1 MHHCC
6 RTIMCLFCHIPCPEA
21 VRSYESNMSKI
32 KMKVKKKLL
41 RRFSTYMATVPSEMG
56 NKPSVSEGEDE
67 DEQRPPLN
75 IKGAKSLGAE
85 LANGASAGDDVD
97 EELELPPP
105 MKPIQE
111 PILVTSPPPGVPDI
125 EENPCKRVSSLTLKS
140 LEGATSADLAE
151 IEQIVKER
159 MEQHT
164 ENALF
169 RDSKTSDA
177 SSELKQDE
185 LSTQCSSNEASA
197 LAFSGDESDNKPSED
212 SSTDQAKK
220 IESFLKKREFVLKE
234 LVDTEEAYVKN
245 LALIVDGYMK
255 TMKDPE
261 CEIQMPEDLAEG
273 KHKMVFGNIEAIYDW
288 HKDVFLIAIKKSIK
302 NPTELAQL
310 FKRYQRKLHMYVVY
324 CKNKPVSEYI
334 VSEYLDTYFEE
345 LRVKLG
351 QKLQLCDLLIKP
363 VQRIMKYQL
372 MLKDI
377 LKYTERAGLV
387 AETEQ
392 WKIAYEIMVIVPK
405 EANDM
410 MDVGRLQGF
419 DGKITAQ
426 GKLLL
431 HGMVTCSD
439 LPGSNNSTV
448 GKNKELQ
455 VFLFEQSIIFS
466 DIVGKK
472 TQFTS
477 PQYIYRAHIQVNKMN
492 LEEREDCFVL
502 ECTDPNK
509 SNIGFVCQVPIEVL
523 DQWVTT
529 IRNILQTQKD
539 FLKAIQ
545 SPIAYQKELT
555 KEFSTNSDLTAMW
568 DPTHRKTI
576 PMTSASSSTLPS
588 AGSTSKAMRKTIHKA
603 NTVGIP
609 DQSELNG
616 NCDKTPTPTK
626 ARSGRIFEGFGFK
639 HSLRSKHK
647 SDPIALESPK
657 DNKSEVHRRW
667 SETNQPPCD
676 NNLMAPGSQARLV
689 CEWPDLNL
697 GDIVTIMKFDP
708 TQGYLIRTNSHLEEI
723 WLPAHVLS
731 AYSRRPWSFKFK
743 KPSRRFPENALA
755 DKPIAEN
762 PLPEFIEPIKDVAV
776 HAGSEVTLRCRIRH
790 GSRTTKLSWKKLE
803 PEVVILK
810 NAKLLMNQSEEGMA
824 VLTIE
829 NVKKS
834 DSGKYAVTI
843 SNEYGTVES
852 CATLTV
858 TDTFVPLQEPS
869 IQIISGTSVNLTWES
884 NVYDRFYLEYCRL
897 GTGEWLSPNGNR
909 IIEAKSYTIENLT
922 PGETYSFRIIAAQ
935 NKLISLPSIAV
946 TLPVADNLRWQQ
958 EQFKRRYVELE
969 ELDRGRF
976 SIVKRAKDRGTQ
988 VEVALKQV
996 TRRKQPHHIT
1006 QAEYSLLAGI
1016 QHTNIIRGL
1025 ALFDNAPHPG
1035 IDTIVLELVKG
1046 PYLFT
1051 YLAEKDDFTESE
1063 AKNYAKQLMAALSWL
1078 HKKDLTHLDIK
1089 PENVLIDVS
1098 NPTHVLKL
1106 IDFGDSVN
1114 TLKNVILPPACLEFA
1129 SPELVLGQPVGKH
1142 TDFWAVGVFLYVL
1155 LSGVSPFLDDSMEET
1170 TANILKCDYCY
1181 PEEYFNHISNDAK
1194 ELISKL
1200 LVLVPAQ
1207 RLCMEEALNFSW
1219 FTELGPTV
1227 TISSSALRT
1236 FMQRRHPTN
1245 VSSSPTSPIQFKT
1258 QNIF

>member
-1 MHHCC
+1 MK
-6 RTIMCLFCHIPCPEA
+6 TIPNDSGGIANTSSPVNKRRGFSGRKWLPPPLRKLSQGKVDKSQSA
-21 VRSYESNMSKI
+21 TPLDRPQLKKTGSDKRI
-32 KMKVKKKLL
+32 KP
-41 RRFSTYMATVPSEMG
+41 PSEMG

-67 DEQRPPLN
+67 DEHRAPLPL
-75 IKGAKSLGAE
+75 KGSKHIGAE
-85 LANGASAGDDVD
+85 LSNGAGDDVD
-97 EELELPPP
+97 EELELPPA

-111 PILVTSPPPGVPDI
+111 PILVTLPPPGVPDI
-125 EENPCKRVSSLTLKS
+125 EENPCKR
-140 LEGATSADLAE
+140 
-151 IEQIVKER
+151 
-159 MEQHT
+159 EQHS
-164 ENALF
+164 ENSLF
-169 RDSKTSDA
+169 RDSKGSETLSDVG
-177 SSELKQDE
+177 KFDE
-185 LSTQCSSNEASA
+185 LSAQGSSNEASA
-197 LAFSGDESDNKPSED
+197 LAFSGDEGESKALED
-212 SSTDQAKK
+212 AADMEKK
-220 IESFLKKREFVLKE
+220 IESFLRKREFVLKE
-234 LVDTEEAYVKN
+234 LVDTEEAYVRD
-245 LALIVDGYMK
+245 LSFITEGYMK
-255 TMKDPE
+255 TMKDPD

-288 HKDVFLIAIKKSIK
+288 HKDVFLIAIKKAIK

-377 LKYTERAGLV
+377 LKYTERAGLT
-387 AETEQ
+387 AEAEQ
-392 WKIAYEIMVIVPK
+392 LKMAYEIMVIVPK

-431 HGMVTCSD
+431 HGLVTCSD
-439 LPGSNNSTV
+439 LPGSNNTTV

-477 PQYIYRAHIQVNKMN
+477 PQYFYRAHIQVNKMN
-492 LEEREDCFVL
+492 LEEREDSFIL
-502 ECTDPNK
+502 ESTDPNK
-509 SNIGFVCQVPIEVL
+509 QNVGFVCQVPIETL

-529 IRNILQTQKD
+529 IKNILQTQKD

-555 KEFSTNSDLTAMW
+555 KEFSSNSDPASMW
-568 DPTHRKTI
+568 DPTYRKTV
-576 PMTSASSSTLPS
+576 PMTSAGAPSSPVSSSS
-588 AGSTSKAMRKTIHKA
+588 GKMARKTIHKA

-616 NCDKTPTPTK
+616 NCDKTHTPNK
-626 ARSGRIFEGFGFK
+626 GRSGRIFEGFGFK
-639 HSLRSKHK
+639 NSLRLKHK
-647 SDPIALESPK
+647 SEPFPIEPTK
-657 DNKSEVHRRW
+657 DSKNEVHRRW
-667 SETNQPPCD
+667 SETTQPPCD
-676 NNLMAPGSQARLV
+676 NNIMAPGCQARLI
-689 CEWPDLNL
+689 CEWPDLIL
-697 GDIVTIMKFDP
+697 GDIVTIIKYDSG
-708 TQGYLIRTNSHLEEI
+708 QGYLVRTNAHLEEI

-743 KPSRRFPENALA
+743 KPGRKVQDVSHETT
-755 DKPIAEN
+755 IAEN
-762 PLPEFIEPIKDVAV
+762 PLPEFIDPLRDVCA
-776 HAGSEVTLRCRIRH
+776 HSGSEVTFRCRIRH
-790 GSRTTKLSWKKLE
+790 GGRTTKLCWKKLE
-803 PEVVILK
+803 PEVVILR

-829 NVKKS
+829 NIKKS
-834 DSGKYAVTI
+834 DSGKYSVVI
-843 SNEYGTVES
+843 SNEYGAVES
-852 CATLTV
+852 CAVLTV
-858 TDTFVPLQEPS
+858 TDKFAPLQEPS
-869 IQIISGTSVNLTWES
+869 IQIISSASVHLTWES
-884 NVYDRFYLEYCRL
+884 NVYDTFYLEYCRL
-897 GTGEWLSPNGNR
+897 GSGEWLSPNGGR
-909 IIEAKSYTIENLT
+909 VIESQSYTIENLT

-958 EQFKRRYVELE
+958 EQFKRRYIELE
-969 ELDRGRF
+969 ELDRGRY

-996 TRRKQPHHIT
+996 TRRKQPHHVT

-1046 PYLFT
+1046 PYLFS
-1051 YLAEKDDFTESE
+1051 YLTEREDYTEGE
-1063 AKNYAKQLMAALSWL
+1063 AKNYAKQLIAALSWL

-1114 TLKNVILPPACLEFA
+1114 TIKNVILPPACLEFA

-1142 TDFWAVGVFLYVL
+1142 TDYWAVGVFLYVL

-1181 PEEYFNHISNDAK
+1181 PEQYFKHISNEAK

-1207 RLCMEEALNFSW
+1207 RLSMDDALNVSW
-1219 FTELGPTV
+1219 FTEVGPTV
-1227 TISSSALRT
+1227 TVLSAALRT

-1245 VSSSPTSPIQFKT
+1245 VPASPTSPAQFKNL
-1258 QNIF
+1258 NIF